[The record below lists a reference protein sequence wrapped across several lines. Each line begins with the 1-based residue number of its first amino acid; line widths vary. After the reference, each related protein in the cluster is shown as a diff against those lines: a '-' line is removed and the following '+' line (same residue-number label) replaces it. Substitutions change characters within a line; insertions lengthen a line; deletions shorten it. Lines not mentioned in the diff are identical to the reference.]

1 MDLPRGRYG
10 EAIVTNEGEHSDQVP
25 SDEDDGI
32 KKLTTENWL
41 EGDDILKAFVRLDA
55 TGRRSALTK
64 EVLAERFLSI
74 DLSEEVPSKIQTLY
88 RTARGVLLYGYFFYP
103 LYVVGLGE
111 ISRTAE
117 AAITRKFKEL
127 RGPKKSG
134 TFAARLEWLHEA
146 GHLTDKE
153 KFIWDTIRRDRN
165 ETAHPSYQMVQP
177 PADLVRDLRVT
188 AHCINCLFDRSIVFE
203 SLWEGAVRKRTSARL
218 SVLGLAND

>member
-1 MDLPRGRYG
+1 MTIEDDKPDSGS
-10 EAIVTNEGEHSDQVP
+10 HSTER
-25 SDEDDGI
+25 EDDGI

-41 EGDDILKAFVRLDA
+41 EGDDILKAFVRLDS

-74 DLSEEVPSKIQTLY
+74 GLSPGVPTEIQTLY

-117 AAITRKFKEL
+117 AAVARRFKDLNGPRK
-127 RGPKKSG
+127 RR
-134 TFAARLEWLHEA
+134 TFATRLEWLHE
-146 GHLTDKE
+146 GGQLTDKE
-153 KFIWDTIRRDRN
+153 KFIWDTIRSERN

-177 PADLVRDLRVT
+177 PSDLARDLRVA
-188 AHCINCLFDRSIVFE
+188 AHCISCLFDRSIDFE
-203 SLWEGAVRKRTSARL
+203 SLWQRP
-218 SVLGLAND
+218 